1 MVGLI
6 AIFSILTWFASYC
19 VYFLVIEIKD
29 FLENQDK
36 KDKKLSGLL
45 IVLLV
50 GCISLVLYL
59 IAAVAGI
66 GLNLMV

>member
-1 MVGLI
+1 MVKLFAI
-6 AIFSILTWFASYC
+6 ATLTWFASYC
-19 VYFLVIEIKD
+19 VYFLVEEFKD

-59 IAAVAGI
+59 ITEI